1 MIYYIRDDFS
11 KQQKEHKMDEN
22 KDLEKVTAGKQEVL
36 KVMFNHDKNVY
47 EVSSCEGSS
56 IAEMAFGISVVIRV
70 LQRDGYIEQQKDFI
84 ELVQKYL
91 DDEQWGEV
99 KS

>member
-1 MIYYIRDDFS
+1 
-11 KQQKEHKMDEN
+11 
-22 KDLEKVTAGKQEVL
+22 
-36 KVMFNHDKNVY
+36 
-47 EVSSCEGSS
+47 
-56 IAEMAFGISVVIRV
+56 MAFGISVVIRV

-91 DDEQWGEV
+91 DDEQWEEV